1 MDTVTP
7 AESSGKPALCRLDD
21 IPDGGATAVDAA
33 LPDGV
38 ESLILLRRG
47 EQVQGYLNV
56 CPHAG
61 RRLDYA
67 PGKFLLKND
76 TLICAVH
83 GATFNQ
89 ADGTCVA
96 GPCRGACL
104 RAVAVRVEAG
114 GVQLTEAS
122 TGDRQPCPAATG
134 S

>member
-7 AESSGKPALCRLDD
+7 VQPLCRLDE
-21 IPDGGATAVDAA
+21 IPDGGATAVDAL
-33 LPDGV
+33 LPNG
-38 ESLILLRRG
+38 EENLILLRHG
-47 EQVQGYLNV
+47 AQVRGYLNV

-89 ADGTCVA
+89 ADGLCIA
-96 GPCRGACL
+96 GPCRGEHL
-104 RAVAVRVEAG
+104 RAVAVRVEGDA
-114 GVQLTEAS
+114 VQL
-122 TGDRQPCPAATG
+122 ATIE
-134 S
+134 

>member
-1 MDTVTP
+1 MDTFSP
-7 AESSGKPALCRLDD
+7 AELSQQQALCRLDD
-21 IPDGGATAVDAA
+21 IPDGGATAVDATLA
-33 LPDGV
+33 DGD

-47 EQVQGYLNV
+47 DQVRGYLNV

-89 ADGTCVA
+89 GDGLCIG
-96 GPCRGACL
+96 GPCRGEHL
-104 RAVAVRVEAG
+104 RTVAVQVDDGEVKLA
-114 GVQLTEAS
+114 
-122 TGDRQPCPAATG
+122 
-134 S
+134 

>member
-1 MDTVTP
+1 MDTVIP
-7 AESSGKPALCRLDD
+7 VQPLCRLDD

-33 LPDGV
+33 LADGE

-47 EQVQGYLNV
+47 DQVHGYLNV

-89 ADGTCVA
+89 GDGLCIRSEEHTSELQSLMRLSYAVF
-96 GPCRGACL
+96 CL
-104 RAVAVRVEAG
+104 KKKNKKNT
-114 GVQLTEAS
+114 QDPT
-122 TGDRQPCPAATG
+122 
-134 S
+134 